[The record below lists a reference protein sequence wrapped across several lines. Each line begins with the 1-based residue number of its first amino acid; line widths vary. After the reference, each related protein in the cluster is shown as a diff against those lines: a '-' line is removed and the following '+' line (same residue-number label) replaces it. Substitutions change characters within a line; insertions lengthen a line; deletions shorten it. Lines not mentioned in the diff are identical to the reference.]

1 MKNVSR
7 YLLMLAAFAWFIGK
21 PSAQTPTYPYDH
33 IHLNVPDP
41 AVASAWYEQH
51 IGGRRHTEAPD
62 RIMYGS
68 TRLMFLRN
76 ATAKPSEGSAID
88 HIGFSFADLDAK
100 MKEWE
105 AAGIKVVTPMRDVPG
120 LFKLA
125 FLEDPW
131 GTRIEVV
138 QDPELLG
145 LHHLHLRNPNPDEG
159 YAWLLDTFGGKR
171 QPLKGR
177 LDAVRYDYEGF
188 AAAEL
193 SARENA
199 AYPPFARL
207 VRLWF
212 QHANPR
218 FAREEAMRVQ
228 HALEERRTE
237 LGSSDEIIGPS
248 PAYVPRVRGRWRWQL
263 LLRGRDP
270 SALVRDFILPPNW
283 SIDVDPVTLV

>member
-188 AAAEL
+188 SSVWILITKGEAEPSQGRAIDHIGWRSVGPL
-193 SARENA
+193 ADTMNALRAKKVVVTSEPRPLKLPNGPPINFSYVAGPAGARIE
-199 AYPPFARL
+199 L
-207 VRLWF
+207 V
-212 QHANPR
+212 
-218 FAREEAMRVQ
+218 
-228 HALEERRTE
+228 ERPG
-237 LGSSDEIIGPS
+237 LKPG
-248 PAYVPRVRGRWRWQL
+248 Q
-263 LLRGRDP
+263 
-270 SALVRDFILPPNW
+270 
-283 SIDVDPVTLV
+283 